1 MQRVGSIW
9 GRKLPP
15 SWQIGEDLSWPL
27 TVALYIR
34 DALRLPATA
43 PFFIPP
49 LVPEV
54 PEHIPVTGPELDT
67 VLADEWTAW
76 FSELLADERGI
87 PRGGPIGYFS
97 LELRAP
103 AFRDMVGRHFDQAAA
118 AAGNA
123 VEANFEHFHANMK
136 AEGPVL
142 TKLVRGIE
150 KELGHKAAPFNLGLR
165 ILPVEGFWLHR
176 TGPNRVLMSEAARRN
191 PEQLRRLLSPVVT
204 ELAR

>member
-15 SWQIGEDLSWPL
+15 SWQMGEDLSWPL
-27 TVALYIR
+27 TVALFIR
-34 DALRLPATA
+34 DVLKLPATV

-67 VLADEWTAW
+67 VLADEWAAW
-76 FSELLADERGI
+76 FSGLLADPLEI
-87 PRGGPIGYFS
+87 PRGAPIDYFS
-97 LELRAP
+97 LAGRAP
-103 AFRDMVGRHFDQAAA
+103 GFRDLAGRHFGEAVAAA
-118 AAGNA
+118 DK
-123 VEANFEHFHANMK
+123 VHEAYFKHFYANMK
-136 AEGPVL
+136 VQGPIL
-142 TKLVRGIE
+142 TKLVRTLE
-150 KELGHKAAPFNLGLR
+150 KELGHKAAPFKLGLR

-176 TGPNRVLMSEAARRN
+176 TAPDQVLISEAARGN
-191 PEQLRRLLSPVVT
+191 PEQLRRLLGPVIT